1 MTSSQPPSLTAD
13 EIDDLLYYT
22 RVNEKDELVK
32 TIDELAQKHQCNKD
46 AILEAGID
54 PETGNSTLH
63 YCAANGLTDL
73 LPTLLQFLPK
83 PLSQVNATAS
93 SSQASSAP
101 GLVNRQNVQGSTP
114 LHWASLNGHLTVVKL
129 LIEAGADMW
138 IKNSAGHLAMFEAER
153 ADKGEVVQYLLEAG
167 GKEVESLG
175 HEGQPSSEDV
185 QDIDAETSQDGSAAA
200 GADKDTDVTMDEAGP
215 G

>member
-1 MTSSQPPSLTAD
+1 MTPRNLPSLTAD
-13 EIDDLLYYT
+13 DIDDLLYYT
-22 RVNEKDELVK
+22 RVNEKDELLK
-32 TIDELAQKHQCNKD
+32 TIDELAQKYQCSKET
-46 AILEAGID
+46 ILEAGID
-54 PETGNSTLH
+54 PETGNSTLQ
-63 YCAANGLTDL
+63 YCAANGLSDL
-73 LPTLLQFLPK
+73 LPTLLQLLPK
-83 PLSQVNATAS
+83 PPQQANGGDAS
-93 SSQASSAP
+93 GQAVSAP
-101 GLVNRQNVQGSTP
+101 GLINRQNAQGSTP
-114 LHWASLNGHLTVVKL
+114 LHWASLNGHLPVVKL

-185 QDIDAETSQDGSAAA
+185 QDIDADTPSDGSAAA
-200 GADKDTDVTMDEAGP
+200 GADKDADVTMGEAGP

>member
-1 MTSSQPPSLTAD
+1 MASSQSPSLTAD
-13 EIDDLLYYT
+13 DIDDLLYYT
-22 RVNEKDELVK
+22 RVNEKDELLK
-32 TIDELAQKHQCNKD
+32 TIDELAQKYQCSKET
-46 AILEAGID
+46 ILQAGID
-54 PETGNSTLH
+54 PESGNSTLH
-63 YCAANGLTDL
+63 YCAANGLADL
-73 LPTLLQFLPK
+73 LPTLFQILPK
-83 PLSQVNATAS
+83 PSPQVNGAAPSAQTS
-93 SSQASSAP
+93 SFPS
-101 GLVNRQNVQGSTP
+101 LINRQNAQGSTP
-114 LHWASLNGHLTVVKL
+114 LHWASLNGQLPVVKL

-185 QDIDAETSQDGSAAA
+185 QDIDAEAPSGESAAA
-200 GADKDTDVTMDEAGP
+200 GAGKDTDVTMEEAGP

>member
-1 MTSSQPPSLTAD
+1 MTSSQPSSLTAD

-63 YCAANGLTDL
+63 YCAANGLT
-73 LPTLLQFLPK
+73 
-83 PLSQVNATAS
+83 
-93 SSQASSAP
+93 

-129 LIEAGADMW
+129 LTEAGADMW

-200 GADKDTDVTMDEAGP
+200 GADKDNDVTMDEAGP

>member
-1 MTSSQPPSLTAD
+1 MASSRSPSLTAD
-13 EIDDLLYYT
+13 DIDDLLYYT
-22 RVNEKDELVK
+22 RVNEKDELLK
-32 TIDELAQKHQCNKD
+32 TIDELAQKYQCSKET
-46 AILEAGID
+46 ILQAGID
-54 PETGNSTLH
+54 PESGNSTLH
-63 YCAANGLTDL
+63 YCAANGLADL
-73 LPTLLQFLPK
+73 LPTLFQILPE
-83 PLSQVNATAS
+83 PSPQVNGAAPS
-93 SSQASSAP
+93 AQASSFP
-101 GLVNRQNVQGSTP
+101 SLINRQNAQGSTP
-114 LHWASLNGHLTVVKL
+114 LHWASLNGQLPVVKL

-185 QDIDAETSQDGSAAA
+185 QDIDAEAPSGESAAA
-200 GADKDTDVTMDEAGP
+200 GADKDTDVTMEEAGP